1 MKFSLL
7 DVRDEVIETLNH
19 WKIESD
25 RYSLNLRQDQLEIWT
40 FDIYQTGRSP
50 CRILI
55 TPTDE
60 TLTEPNMSTPEFYI
74 DFATADDS
82 YTYKV
87 KSYSRSRLVKM
98 LIVLWWGQRDLGVS
112 APLLHRSDKGFSQK
126 ELAKRR
132 RQ

>member
-1 MKFSLL
+1 MSFSLE
-7 DVRDEVIETLNH
+7 DVCETVRETLNH

-25 RYSLNLRQDQLEIWT
+25 RYSLKLRQDQLEIWT
-40 FDIYQTGRSP
+40 FDIYQAGKSP

-60 TLTEPNMSTPEFYI
+60 SLTDPNVSPQGFYI
-74 DFATADDS
+74 DFATTDES

-87 KSYSRSRLVKM
+87 KPSSPNRLVKM
-98 LIVLWWGQRDLGVS
+98 LIVLWWGERNLGVL
-112 APLLHRSDKGFSQK
+112 APLLHRSDKGFPQE
-126 ELAKRR
+126 ELAKLR